1 MSAPAARNSEMQP
14 KTTATYKTW
23 EIPLYLW
30 KGDGNIL
37 CLIHSVHRQTPL
49 ATTQKPLQTNWAQQ
63 NVTTVSYKH
72 YIHLQVGNTLSR
84 IFRTIAER
92 AGVAIEKKNTHIDN
106 IVLEKRDAFQFWIT
120 SFDGKQR
127 LRIMMGG
134 REIRW
139 WGVVMIRWSLI
150 MHLWVFTTVI

>member
-1 MSAPAARNSEMQP
+1 MKSQTAILKSDVSVKVSSYNRALVVLCLRLQLEIAKCSRRS

-23 EIPLYLW
+23 QIPLYLW

-37 CLIHSVHRQTPL
+37 CLIHSLHRQTPL

-106 IVLEKRDAFQFWIT
+106 IVLEKRDAFQF
-120 SFDGKQR
+120 
-127 LRIMMGG
+127 
-134 REIRW
+134 
-139 WGVVMIRWSLI
+139 
-150 MHLWVFTTVI
+150 